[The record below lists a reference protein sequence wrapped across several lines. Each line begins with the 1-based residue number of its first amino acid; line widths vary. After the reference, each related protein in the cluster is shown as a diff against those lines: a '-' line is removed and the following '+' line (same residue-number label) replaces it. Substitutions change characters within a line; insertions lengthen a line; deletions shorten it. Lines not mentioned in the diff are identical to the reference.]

1 VVLQLENDLVFV
13 SIAAYRDPQLIATVE
28 DCLKKAHNPARL
40 RFGICWQHATDEIP
54 PPFRDDERF
63 RILDIAWVDSKGACW
78 ARAEVMKLWRGE
90 RWFLQVDSHCR
101 FATDWD
107 DKLIGMMRQ
116 AESPKPI
123 LSTYATPFTPGP
135 NEILEGGPLQ
145 MAFQGFT
152 SEGIPHM
159 RPLAIA
165 NWQSLNRPLRARFLS
180 AGFLFACGTFV
191 SEVPYDPELYF
202 LGEEAAMTL
211 RAFTNG
217 YDLFH
222 PPETVVWHDY
232 VRKDAIKHW
241 DDHTEANKIGT
252 LWSERDLQSK
262 NKIKRLLS
270 GQPLD
275 AFGLGSAR
283 TIEEFEAYAGLS
295 FRLRKAHDYTSRSEE
310 PPNPKVDLDWAQEVY
325 SWLVRITLESNEFP
339 PNCWDDFSFWYIGVH
354 DENQNEIYRRDLS
367 PAELESLSLQQPHIV
382 LVCELQS
389 GSIPAAWTVWPVS
402 RSHGWLRKITGVFGD
417 EDYTVVLEEDD

>member
-1 VVLQLENDLVFV
+1 
-13 SIAAYRDPQLIATVE
+13 
-28 DCLKKAHNPARL
+28 
-40 RFGICWQHATDEIP
+40 
-54 PPFRDDERF
+54 
-63 RILDIAWVDSKGACW
+63 
-78 ARAEVMKLWRGE
+78 
-90 RWFLQVDSHCR
+90 
-101 FATDWD
+101 
-107 DKLIGMMRQ
+107 
-116 AESPKPI
+116 
-123 LSTYATPFTPGP
+123 
-135 NEILEGGPLQ
+135 
-145 MAFQGFT
+145 
-152 SEGIPHM
+152 
-159 RPLAIA
+159 
-165 NWQSLNRPLRARFLS
+165 
-180 AGFLFACGTFV
+180 
-191 SEVPYDPELYF
+191 
-202 LGEEAAMTL
+202 
-211 RAFTNG
+211 
-217 YDLFH
+217 
-222 PPETVVWHDY
+222 
-232 VRKDAIKHW
+232 
-241 DDHTEANKIGT
+241 